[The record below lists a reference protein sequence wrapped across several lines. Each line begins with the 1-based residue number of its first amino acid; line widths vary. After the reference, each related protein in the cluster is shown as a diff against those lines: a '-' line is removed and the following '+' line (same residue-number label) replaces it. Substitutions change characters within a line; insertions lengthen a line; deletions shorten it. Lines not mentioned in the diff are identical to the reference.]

1 SSASAAAADSAAS
14 RKLIDSSSDE
24 SDSDCDSDSRCR
36 EPLTD
41 AAASA
46 AATSAIAS
54 SSSSSSP
61 PSSSKSGRF
70 ADSRRTIVRE
80 ASSLYSML
88 ISGSMP
94 RFRRPLLLLMLILIT
109 NLTLYLLFRPFPQL
123 ESFVQ
128 DTNKRIHTGV
138 SAIRG
143 GINAAAGSAVGG
155 SRSAVGDLD
164 ADETY
169 LEYLGLLGRFES
181 HPAAASASSSKQQ
194 QKQEGSFKLAKDAGS
209 LGFIVASSV
218 STSDY
223 VYAFDLLDSVRA
235 NLNDTLLVLMDTG
248 LHMSDLNKLKKRCN
262 VTTRCR
268 IEAFD
273 FDKFPSHVQS
283 TGTNA
288 FKPLA
293 IQMLLKDYGGVIW
306 SDLRRTPYYFVVD
319 AEEIAPTLTAA
330 RRVGIQA
337 WTIPPPASALTH
349 PQTFAYLNADPR
361 DFYFLHMVASA
372 HLVLYYTEFL
382 HTRVMLPWVKC
393 ALNSDCWQPL
403 GAHQSG
409 CDFNRP
415 PYFKYS
421 GCHFYDMSALNV
433 VLGLA
438 FQFNVT
444 AYECRQK
451 VFGYNSNDTVL
462 ENHFKV
468 PGINFDDL
476 RRRAG
481 AARFSVVEHSRM
493 KCSAFS
499 TPEIAMP
506 GKAEGAMVT
515 ALMSLRKEEQGT
527 AVRDSLQR

>member
-1 SSASAAAADSAAS
+1 MSALSQSSASAAAADSAAS

-194 QKQEGSFKLAKDAGS
+194 QKQEGNFKLAKDAGS

-330 RRVGIQA
+330 R
-337 WTIPPPASALTH
+337 
-349 PQTFAYLNADPR
+349 

-481 AARFSVVEHSRM
+481 AAVGPFEMHS
-493 KCSAFS
+493 
-499 TPEIAMP
+499 
-506 GKAEGAMVT
+506 
-515 ALMSLRKEEQGT
+515 
-527 AVRDSLQR
+527 